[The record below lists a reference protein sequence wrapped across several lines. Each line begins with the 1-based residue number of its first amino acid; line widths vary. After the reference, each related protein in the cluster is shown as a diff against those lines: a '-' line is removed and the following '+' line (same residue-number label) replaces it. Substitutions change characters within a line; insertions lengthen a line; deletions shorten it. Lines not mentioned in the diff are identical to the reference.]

1 MAVHVEAWRIAADTP
16 DYGADDLTGAGAKLS
31 GGRWNR
37 KGTPVIYASH
47 SRALACLEVLAH
59 LAHDGLPLNRYL
71 VQILIPL
78 EQWQLAVR
86 FDPATGV
93 GWDALPAGLVSIDW
107 GTQWAQSG
115 ASLVALV
122 PSIVVPEE
130 TNMLL
135 NPQHPDAAKLMV
147 TKVRRWDF
155 DLRLG
160 KTPPA
165 T

>member
-1 MAVHVEAWRIAADTP
+1 MTAQFEVWRIAADTP
-16 DYGADDLTGAGAKLS
+16 DYGADDLSGEGAKRS

-37 KGTPVIYASH
+37 KGTPLVYTSH

-59 LAHDGLPLNRYL
+59 LSHGGLPLNRYL

-78 EQWQLAVR
+78 EQWQLAVH
-86 FDPATGV
+86 FDPAANV
-93 GWDALPAGLVSIDW
+93 GWDALPPALVSLDW

-115 ASLVALV
+115 VSLVAHV

-130 TNMLL
+130 TNILL
-135 NPQHPDAAKLMV
+135 NPQHPDATKLTV
-147 TKVRRWDF
+147 NKIRRWDF

-160 KTPPA
+160 KTVPA